1 MSTSVPRS
9 FFRIPI
15 GVPFQL
21 DRSGVYVLVYIKMVC
36 AEFSIIIILLFLLQ
50 YFDDVFAII
59 LRCLQQILLVFL
71 RVSLRC
77 WSTCL

>member
-15 GVPFQL
+15 GVSFQL
-21 DRSGVYVLVYIKMVC
+21 DRSGVYVLVYIKMIC

-59 LRCLQQILLVFL
+59 LRCL
-71 RVSLRC
+71 
-77 WSTCL
+77 